1 MRSVKIGNRTVG
13 DGVAVFVI
21 AEAGVNHNGSLEMAK
36 KLIDAAKDAGADAVK
51 FQAYKTDRLVTR
63 EAQKAEYQKKVGKS
77 NSQYDLLK
85 KLELGENEIRELF
98 HYSKKKGIIFLA
110 SAFDVESVEL
120 LDLIG
125 VSALKVA
132 SGEITNFPFLEC
144 IAEKRKPVI
153 ISTGMSSLSE
163 IEGAVDVFTAKGC
176 KDIILLHCVTSYPAK
191 FENLN
196 LKKIVFLKEHF
207 NFPIGFSDHTIGTV
221 IPVAAVT
228 LGSALIEKHL
238 TLDKSLEGPD
248 HSASL
253 EPSEFKQMVNDIR
266 VTEKALFDSTER
278 SVEEE
283 EIKKLVRKSIVAKV
297 SIKKGTLISEGLLD
311 FKRPGT
317 GISPQFLNKVVGKH
331 AKSDI
336 ALDELVTLDK
346 LSD

>member
-1 MRSVKIGNRTVG
+1 MRNVKISNRTVG
-13 DGVAVFVI
+13 EGEAVFVI

-36 KLIDAAKDAGADAVK
+36 KLVDAAKDAGADAVK
-51 FQAYKTDRLVTR
+51 FQAYKTDRLVTK

-85 KLELGENEIRELF
+85 KLELGESEIRELF
-98 HYSKKKGIIFLA
+98 QYSQNQGIIFLA

-120 LDLIG
+120 LDKIG
-125 VSALKVA
+125 VSAFKVA
-132 SGEITNFPFLEC
+132 SGEITNLPLLEC
-144 IAEKRKPVI
+144 IAEKQKPVI
-153 ISTGMSSLSE
+153 VSTGMSSLTE
-163 IEGAVDVFTAKGC
+163 IEMAVNVFTSKGC

-196 LKKIVFLKEHF
+196 LRKILFLREHF
-207 NFPIGFSDHTIGTV
+207 DFPIGFSDHAIGIV
-221 IPVAAVT
+221 IPVVAVS
-228 LGSALIEKHL
+228 LGAVLIEKHL
-238 TLDKSLEGPD
+238 TIDKCLDGPD

-266 VTEKALFDSTER
+266 VTEKALVDSAER

-297 SIKKGTLISEGLLD
+297 FIKKGTVVSEGLLD

-317 GISPQFLNKVVGKH
+317 GISPQFLHNVVGKH

-336 ALDELVTLDK
+336 APDELVTLDK
-346 LSD
+346 IE

>member
-1 MRSVKIGNRTVG
+1 MRSVKISNRTVG
-13 DGVAVFVI
+13 DGEAVFVI

-36 KLIDAAKDAGADAVK
+36 KLVDAAKDACADAVK
-51 FQAYKTDRLVTR
+51 FQAYKTDHLVTK
-63 EAQKAEYQKKVGKS
+63 EAQKAEYQKKVCKS

-85 KLELGENEIRELF
+85 KLELGESEIRELF
-98 HYSKKKGIIFLA
+98 HHAQKKGIIFLA

-120 LDLIG
+120 LDQID
-125 VSALKVA
+125 VSAFKVA
-132 SGEITNFPFLEC
+132 SGEITNFPLLEC

-163 IEGAVDVFTAKGC
+163 IEEAVSVFTAKGC

-196 LKKIVFLKEHF
+196 LKRISFLRQHF
-207 NFPIGFSDHTIGTV
+207 DFPIGFSDHTVGTV
-221 IPVAAVT
+221 IPVAAVA
-228 LGSALIEKHL
+228 LGAVLIEKHL
-238 TLDKSLEGPD
+238 TLDKCLHGPD

-266 VTEKALFDSTER
+266 VTEKALVNSTER

-297 SIKKGTLISEGLLD
+297 FIKKGTVVSEGLLD

-317 GISPQFLNKVVGKH
+317 GISPQFLHKVVGKH

-336 ALDELVTLDK
+336 AHDELVTLDK
-346 LSD
+346 LE